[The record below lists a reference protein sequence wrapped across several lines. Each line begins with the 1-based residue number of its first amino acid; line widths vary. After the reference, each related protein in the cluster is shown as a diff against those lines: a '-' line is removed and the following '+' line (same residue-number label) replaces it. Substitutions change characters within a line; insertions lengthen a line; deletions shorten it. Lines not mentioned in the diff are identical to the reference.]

1 VLTILTLILAVIILI
16 IMGFLYAV
24 QKMRVTLFIS
34 IGSCFGML
42 ENLTKIFIIIMS
54 LDKPLFIA
62 VVLVYTLNVI
72 LGLEALELFETY
84 SSLGYEEWKEFT
96 KTVKEKKYP
105 KLFTIWKNLWF
116 LGPHSVRLS

>member
-1 VLTILTLILAVIILI
+1 
-16 IMGFLYAV
+16 
-24 QKMRVTLFIS
+24 
-34 IGSCFGML
+34 ML